1 MFVPVRPRPV
11 VPKIKDKQ
19 NKMKKALFIAVLV
32 TLASCSSETSTSSK
46 DSVCT
51 DSTCMDST
59 NIDSLIDSVDAHAD
73 TLSALLK
80 K

>member
-1 MFVPVRPRPV
+1 
-11 VPKIKDKQ
+11 
-19 NKMKKALFIAVLV
+19 
-32 TLASCSSETSTSSK
+32 
-46 DSVCT
+46 
-51 DSTCMDST
+51 MDST

>member
-19 NKMKKALFIAVLV
+19 NKMKKVLFIAVLV

-46 DSVCT
+46 DS
-51 DSTCMDST
+51 TCMDTT
-59 NIDSLIDSVDAHAD
+59 NIDSLIDSVDAHTD

>member
-1 MFVPVRPRPV
+1 
-11 VPKIKDKQ
+11 
-19 NKMKKALFIAVLV
+19 MKKALFIAALV
-32 TLASCSSETSTSSK
+32 TLASCSSETSTSSS

-51 DSTCMDST
+51 DSTCMDT
-59 NIDSLIDSVDAHAD
+59 ANIDSLIDSVDAHAD

>member
-1 MFVPVRPRPV
+1 
-11 VPKIKDKQ
+11 
-19 NKMKKALFIAVLV
+19 MKKVLFIAVLV

-46 DSVCT
+46 DS
-51 DSTCMDST
+51 TCMDTT
-59 NIDSLIDSVDAHAD
+59 NIDSLIDSVDAHTD